1 MKISI
6 FTGCVI
12 PIKYPGME
20 AAARRIAPML
30 GIELVDV
37 KFGCCP
43 SPVGLKSVHF
53 DAWLALAARNLCLTE
68 EKGLDVV
75 TICSGCTNTLKETD
89 HILALDE
96 KKRLFVHDMLRRS
109 GRTFRGGMKIYH
121 LPELLAGEE
130 VLERMESR
138 LVRPLRG
145 LRIGTH
151 YGCHYHRPAE
161 VMAAGASRA
170 DAMGGAAATPGTRGD
185 PGARASGGVIENTP
199 TRNAKQTAVQPA
211 ASPPSIAPPVTS
223 PLPQDMEII
232 LETLGAEVAEYNRQ
246 DLCCGAAL
254 SINTGA
260 SAQSLAIADEKLG
273 WMREA
278 NLDAL
283 AVSCPACFT
292 QFDTGQLLL
301 SRRAAAGGGAGFSS
315 AREGHAPPDAPG
327 GRAPGDGQGELKT
340 NAVEGKR
347 AIPVFHIAELVAYAL
362 GMKPAEMDLG
372 SHKIKATWAGL

>member
-20 AAARRIAPML
+20 AAVRRIAPML

-89 HILALDE
+89 HILARDE

-109 GRTFRGGMKIYH
+109 GRTFRGGMKIHH

-130 VLERMESR
+130 VLDRMEGR
-138 LVRPLRG
+138 LARPLRG

-170 DAMGGAAATPGTRGD
+170 DAIGGAAATPM
-185 PGARASGGVIENTP
+185 A
-199 TRNAKQTAVQPA
+199 
-211 ASPPSIAPPVTS
+211 S

-232 LETLGAEVAEYNRQ
+232 LETLGAEVTEYNRQ

-301 SRRAAAGGGAGFSS
+301 SRRAASGGGTGFSS
-315 AREGHAPPDAPG
+315 AWGDHAPPDAPG
-327 GRAPGDGQGELKT
+327 GDAPGAGQGQRKT
-340 NAVEGKR
+340 SAVEGKR

-362 GMKPAEMDLG
+362 GMEPAEMDLG
-372 SHKIKATWAGL
+372 SHKIKASWVGR

>member
-20 AAARRIAPML
+20 AAVRRIAPML

-68 EKGLDVV
+68 ERGLDVV
-75 TICSGCTNTLKETD
+75 TICSGCTNTLRETD
-89 HILALDE
+89 HILAQDE

-109 GRTFRGGMKIYH
+109 GRTFKGGMGIHH
-121 LPELLAGEE
+121 LPELLASEE

-138 LVRPLRG
+138 LARPLEG
-145 LRIGTH
+145 IRIGTH
-151 YGCHYHRPAE
+151 YGCHYHRPSGIMGTPAGPRAE
-161 VMAAGASRA
+161 PRA
-170 DAMGGAAATPGTRGD
+170 EPL
-185 PGARASGGVIENTP
+185 PGAVSF
-199 TRNAKQTAVQPA
+199 
-211 ASPPSIAPPVTS
+211 APS

-232 LETLGAEVAEYNRQ
+232 LETLGAEVTDYNRQ

-260 SAQSLAIADEKLG
+260 SAESLAIAGEKLG

-278 NLDAL
+278 GLDAL
-283 AVSCPACFT
+283 AVVCPACFT

-301 SRRAAAGGGAGFSS
+301 GRRAGGGDAESPGARDGARSAG
-315 AREGHAPPDAPG
+315 A
-327 GRAPGDGQGELKT
+327 
-340 NAVEGKR
+340 KR

-362 GMKPAEMDLG
+362 GMEPDEMGLG
-372 SHKIKATWAGL
+372 SHKIKAPWIGRQRTKTE

>member
-6 FTGCVI
+6 FTGCVV
-12 PIKYPGME
+12 PIKYPGIE
-20 AAARRIAPML
+20 AAVRRTAPLL

-75 TICSGCTNTLKETD
+75 TICSGCTNTLRETN
-89 HILALDE
+89 HILARDE

-109 GRTFRGGMKIYH
+109 GRTYRGDMRIYH
-121 LPELLAGEE
+121 LPELFAEE
-130 VLERMESR
+130 EILERMEGR
-138 LVRPLRG
+138 LVRPLEG

-151 YGCHYHRPAE
+151 YGCHYYRPAGTMGSRDGRGASVVE
-161 VMAAGASRA
+161 GSAAGAPPR
-170 DAMGGAAATPGTRGD
+170 DEQPK
-185 PGARASGGVIENTP
+185 ASLPN
-199 TRNAKQTAVQPA
+199 
-211 ASPPSIAPPVTS
+211 ASPPAAFT
-223 PLPQDMEII
+223 LPQDMEII

-260 SAQSLAIADEKLG
+260 SAESLAIAEEKLR

-278 NLDAL
+278 GLDAL
-283 AVSCPACFT
+283 AVACPACFT

-301 SRRAAAGGGAGFSS
+301 SRRAQGTRTAEDEPSFHETPVVDE
-315 AREGHAPPDAPG
+315 R
-327 GRAPGDGQGELKT
+327 RA
-340 NAVEGKR
+340 V
-347 AIPVFHIAELVAYAL
+347 PVFHIAELVAYAL
-362 GMKPAEMDLG
+362 GMEPGEMDFG
-372 SHKIKATWAGL
+372 RHKVKAPWVGR